1 MYPLIVTHF
10 FDSSHT
16 HTEMTQANPQAIDY
30 PYPTTN
36 TPPLTTHHTLIVCG
50 VLRCVCPCDD
60 DRDAKEDDCDSDV
73 STSDQ
78 FSWKHLR
85 TATILVLIRQ
95 KPSTNVML
103 FHCRGVDVT
112 DRKVAGG
119 FPSPTMV

>member
-1 MYPLIVTHF
+1 
-10 FDSSHT
+10 
-16 HTEMTQANPQAIDY
+16 MTQTNPQAIDY

-36 TPPLTTHHTLIVCG
+36 TSLLTTHHALTVCEAVYG
-50 VLRCVCPCDD
+50 VCPCDD

-95 KPSTNVML
+95 KPSTNAQDGLYLPCVDCML
-103 FHCRGVDVT
+103 EACWVEGCAVSLPKRACV
-112 DRKVAGG
+112 
-119 FPSPTMV
+119 